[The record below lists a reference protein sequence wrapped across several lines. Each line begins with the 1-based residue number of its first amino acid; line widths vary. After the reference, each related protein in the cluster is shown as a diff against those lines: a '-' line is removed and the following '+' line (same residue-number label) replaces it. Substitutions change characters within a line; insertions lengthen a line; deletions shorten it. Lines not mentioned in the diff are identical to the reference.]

1 MAEARRC
8 DRCNEFY
15 SINDDIKERGEYPI
29 TANYKKLVYSMT
41 LYDNNVSRIKHLDL
55 CPKCSRS
62 LIVWLNDY
70 CDIKEENI
78 LDKLVETDCSNCKY
92 DIPFTEEVPCN
103 ECDYKYSKFK
113 PKEAEKTEKPEVKEI
128 DVRDNA
134 ICKTCKFHKIPIFER
149 PCSVCNN
156 YDMYSAQVAI
166 AKAEEVLK
174 NTKEKACEQCK
185 HVNVLAECEPCSS
198 CYIFNNFEPKEDS
211 E

>member
-15 SINDDIKERGEYPI
+15 SINDDIKERGEYAI
-29 TANYKKLVYSMT
+29 GLSYKKPVHSIT

-70 CDIKEENI
+70 GDLENDIAEVK
-78 LDKLVETDCSNCKY
+78 DCRHCKY
-92 DIPFTEEVPCN
+92 DIPFTEEVPCEECN
-103 ECDYKYSKFK
+103 EYNKFE
-113 PKEAEKTEKPEVKEI
+113 PKEAEKKEKPEVKKI
-128 DVRDNA
+128 DVRDNT
-134 ICKTCKFHKIPIFER
+134 ICKTCKFHTIPIFEK

-166 AKAEEVLK
+166 AKAEEVLNK
-174 NTKEKACEQCK
+174 
-185 HVNVLAECEPCSS
+185 
-198 CYIFNNFEPKEDS
+198 PKEDS

>member
-29 TANYKKLVYSMT
+29 TATYKRLIYSMT

-78 LDKLVETDCSNCKY
+78 LDKLVETDIAEVKDCYKCKY
-92 DIPFTEEVPCN
+92 YGTSEDYIYCG
-103 ECDYKYSKFK
+103 ECDEDYSKFE
-113 PKEAEKTEKPEVKEI
+113 PKEDEKKEKPEVKKI
-128 DVRDNA
+128 DVRDNT

-166 AKAEEVLK
+166 AKAEEL
-174 NTKEKACEQCK
+174 
-185 HVNVLAECEPCSS
+185 
-198 CYIFNNFEPKEDS
+198 NNAKEDS
-211 E
+211 K

>member
-8 DRCNEFY
+8 DRCNEY
-15 SINDDIKERGEYPI
+15 YMLNEDIKERGEYPI
-29 TANYKKLVYSMT
+29 TADFKKQIYS
-41 LYDNNVSRIKHLDL
+41 LSIYDNNNSRITHKDL

-70 CDIKEENI
+70 GDLEKEN
-78 LDKLVETDCSNCKY
+78 
-92 DIPFTEEVPCN
+92 DIPNPNYTQLLESGFGECPFFTCESSGLMCRQSSTCDKPCKSVELYKMQAEN
-103 ECDYKYSKFK
+103 EN
-113 PKEAEKTEKPEVKEI
+113 EEKPEAKEV
-128 DVRDNA
+128 DVRDNI
-134 ICKTCKFHKIPIFER
+134 ICKTCKFRSIPIFER

-174 NTKEKACEQCK
+174 D
-185 HVNVLAECEPCSS
+185 VLNVAEV
-198 CYIFNNFEPKEDS
+198 KEDS